1 MAAVGAAGGPVP
13 VPEPALTL
21 APTPDAPTKR
31 AYRLPRP
38 SLIYRKWVSKKSSTS
53 GSTCA

>member
-31 AYRLPRP
+31 AYDYLGHR
-38 SLIYRKWVSKKSSTS
+38 
-53 GSTCA
+53 